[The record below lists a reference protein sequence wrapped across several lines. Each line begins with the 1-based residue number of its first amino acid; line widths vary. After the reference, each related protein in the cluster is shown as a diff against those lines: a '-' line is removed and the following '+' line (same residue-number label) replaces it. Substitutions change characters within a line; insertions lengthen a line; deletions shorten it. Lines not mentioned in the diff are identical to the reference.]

1 MEIDFCEYCSASL
14 EGVQKLVNVYRHRQ
28 QRHFIFE
35 QVPAQVC
42 PRCGERY
49 FSAEVV
55 REMDRLMQSSSP
67 SAPSINVPLISWPL
81 AS

>member
-1 MEIDFCEYCSASL
+1 MKQDFCEYCNAQL
-14 EGVQKLVNVYRHRQ
+14 DDTEKFVNVYRHRKNQ
-28 QRHFIFE
+28 HFIFE

-55 REMDRLMQSSSP
+55 REMDRLMQSP
-67 SAPSINVPLISWPL
+67 SASSHSVNVPLISWPL

>member
-1 MEIDFCEYCSASL
+1 MNQDFCEYCNTQLNGAEKS
-14 EGVQKLVNVYRHRQ
+14 VNVYRHRTDK
-28 QRHFIFE
+28 HFIFE

-49 FSAEVV
+49 FSAEVA
-55 REMDRLMQSSSP
+55 REMDHLMQTTSSP
-67 SAPSINVPLISWPL
+67 TQTINIPLISWPL

>member
-1 MEIDFCEYCSASL
+1 MTNDFCEYCNTSL
-14 EGVQKLVNVYRHRQ
+14 DVAEKLVNVYRHRKSQ
-28 QRHFIFE
+28 HFIFE

-49 FSAEVV
+49 YSAEVV
-55 REMDRLMQSSSP
+55 REMDRLMKTP
-67 SAPSINVPLISWPL
+67 SASTQSVNVPLISWPL